1 MERCY
6 SMLLNLLLGLLIVSM
21 SITSAFSCQKD
32 SSIAKIVKTFDFEI
46 TGNGNSNNWDKADW
60 IVLTKQESSSEKKIS
75 TQVKL
80 LYSDRGMYFLFDCED
95 ERITATLEA
104 DFAPLFKEDVVE
116 VFLWPDQSV
125 PIYFEYELSPLNYE
139 LPILI
144 PNING
149 RIHGWRPMRYEGSN
163 KVQHAT
169 STQGGEKK
177 SHATIKG
184 WTAEFFIPF
193 TLLRPLIGE
202 APKSGNQWRANLY
215 RIDYDE
221 GYNTWTWQKT
231 SKGKP
236 GNFHEYEK
244 FGTFVFE

>member
-1 MERCY
+1 
-6 SMLLNLLLGLLIVSM
+6 MLKV
-21 SITSAFSCQKD
+21 TSAFPCLVQKD
-32 SSIAKIVKTFDFEI
+32 SSIVKIVKTADFEI
-46 TGNGNSNNWDKADW
+46 TGDGKSVNWNKADW
-60 IVLTKQESSSEKKIS
+60 IILTKQESSTLKNLS

-80 LYSDRGMYFLFDCED
+80 LYSDRGMYFLFDCDD
-95 ERITATLEA
+95 ERLTATLEE
-104 DFAPLFKEDVVE
+104 DFTALFKEDVVE

-125 PIYFEYELSPLNYE
+125 PVYFEYELSPLNYE

-149 RIHGWRPMRYEGSN
+149 RIHGWRPMHYEGSN

-169 STQGGEKK
+169 TAVGGEKK
-177 SHATIKG
+177 SHATITG

-193 TLLRPLIGE
+193 SLLRPLIGE
-202 APKSGNQWRANLY
+202 PPKSGTQWRANLY

-221 GYNTWTWQKT
+221 GYTTWTWQKT
-231 SKGKP
+231 TKGKP
-236 GNFHEYEK
+236 GNFHEYKK